1 MTTEY
6 DPASIAAMGATGV
19 AALTIAALK
28 LKEMFRS
35 DDVGGKVSGETK
47 DLIDSLKGE
56 RDIAI
61 KERDEAIARADSLQV
76 KLDEERTLNADL
88 KSQVAKLSSDVDHI
102 QKSLV
107 KVQQDFEDIKALYRK
122 VSDALLD
129 AKIEN
134 AKMEGHIKGL
144 EREIGR
150 RAGFSPSDSQ

>member
-1 MTTEY
+1 MGITG
-6 DPASIAAMGATGV
+6 AAAIAIAAV
-19 AALTIAALK
+19 KIR
-28 LKEMFRS
+28 EMFRS
-35 DDVGGKVSGETK
+35 DDVGSKVSGETK

-56 RDIAI
+56 RDVAI

-88 KSQVAKLSSDVDHI
+88 KSQVAKLSSDVEHI
-102 QKSLV
+102 HKSLE

-150 RAGFSPSDSQ
+150 RAGFAPSDNEGQ